1 MTDSTAKPELI
12 RAHVFISGTV
22 QGVGYRFSTVR
33 KAQQLQV
40 NGWVRNLSDGR
51 VEAVFEGEKGAV
63 ESILAWCETGPTSAV
78 VEDVAVENEE
88 VEGIKRFE
96 TRY

>member
-63 ESILAWCETGPTSAV
+63 ESILAWCEKGPTSAV

-88 VEGIKRFE
+88 IEGIKGFE